1 MSADDYR
8 ICTRCVMDTTDPNIR
23 FDGNGVCNHCTTYH
37 ERAGTELFHRDESGT
52 HLEQLLKRIKAAGRR
67 KDYDCIIG
75 VSGGVDS
82 TYVALKVKEFGLR
95 PLAIHL
101 DNGWNSNLA
110 VTNIQNT
117 LKALDIDL
125 HTIVLDWDEF
135 KTLQLSFL
143 RASTPDSEVPTDHAI
158 QAVLFKAA
166 KQFGVR
172 YVIGGSNFETEAI
185 MPIAWSHGMR
195 DWRYIR
201 SVHRHFS
208 DTRLRTFPH
217 FTLTQFAYDMYIK
230 RLQLVYFLNY
240 IPYVK
245 SEAMETIQD
254 KLGWVYYGGK
264 HYESIYTRFFQ
275 GYMLPNKFGFDK
287 RRGHEST
294 LVCSKQITRDQALL
308 NIESDP
314 YSSQELLREDREFVI
329 KKLGITEKQF
339 GDIMSQPTKTFWD
352 YPSYERMPLYGVAL
366 RGYRLARNA
375 SMRRRSPSNETVAGN
390 GPVQATKKAA

>member
-1 MSADDYR
+1 
-8 ICTRCVMDTTDPNIR
+8 MDTTDPNIR
-23 FDGNGVCNHCTTYH
+23 FDEHGVCNHCTTYH
-37 ERAGTELFHRDESGT
+37 ERASTELFHHDESGT
-52 HLEQLLKRIKAAGRR
+52 HLERLLDQIKAAGRR

-135 KTLQLSFL
+135 KTMQLSFL
-143 RASTPDSEVPTDHAI
+143 HASTPDSEVPTDHAI

-195 DWRYIR
+195 DWKYIR
-201 SVHRHFS
+201 NVHRRFS
-208 DTRLRTFPH
+208 DTPLRTFPH
-217 FTLTQFAYDMYIK
+217 FTLSQFAYDMYIK

-245 SEAMETIQD
+245 SEAMKTIQD

-275 GYMLPNKFGFDK
+275 GYILPNKFGFDK

-294 LVCSKQITRDQALL
+294 LVCSNQITRDQALSNL
-308 NIESDP
+308 EADP

-329 KKLGITEKQF
+329 KKLGITEEQF
-339 GDIMSQPTKTFWD
+339 GDIMSQPAKTFWD
-352 YPSYERMPLYGVAL
+352 YPSYEKMPLYGLAL
-366 RGYRLARNA
+366 RAYRLARSA
-375 SMRRRSPSNETVAGN
+375 SMRRRPSTSEVGV
-390 GPVQATKKAA
+390 GDGSVSEIEKAA

>member
-1 MSADDYR
+1 
-8 ICTRCVMDTTDPNIR
+8 MDTSDPNIC
-23 FDGNGVCNHCTTYH
+23 FDENGVCNHCTTYF
-37 ERAGTELFHRDESGT
+37 ERASAELFHNQESGSQRD
-52 HLEQLLKRIKAAGRR
+52 QLLQRIKSAGRR

-82 TYVALKVKEFGLR
+82 TYLALKVKEFGLR

-110 VTNIQNT
+110 VTNIQKT

-125 HTIVLDWDEF
+125 HTVVLDWDEF

-143 RASTPDSEVPTDHAI
+143 HASTPDSEVPTDHAI
-158 QAVLFKAA
+158 QAVLFKSA
-166 KQFGVR
+166 KQFGVQ

-195 DWRYIR
+195 DWKYIR
-201 SVHRHFS
+201 SVHRRFCNVP
-208 DTRLRTFPH
+208 LRTFPH
-217 FTLTQFAYDMYIK
+217 FTLTQFAYDAYVK
-230 RLQLVYFLNY
+230 RLQLVHFLNY

-245 SEAMETIQD
+245 SEAMKTIQE

-275 GYMLPNKFGFDK
+275 GYILPEKFGFDK

-294 LVCSKQITRDQALL
+294 LICSKQITREQALQHL
-308 NIESDP
+308 ESP
-314 YSSQELLREDREFVI
+314 SYPSTELLREDRGFVI
-329 KKLGITEKQF
+329 KKLGVTEESF
-339 GDIMSQPTKTFWD
+339 DDIMRQPPKTFWD
-352 YPSYERMPLYGVAL
+352 YPSYERLPLYKLAL
-366 RGYRLARNA
+366 RGYRFARSA
-375 SMRRRSPSNETVAGN
+375 TLRGRGLSRPEVAEDQTVRETG
-390 GPVQATKKAA
+390 KAA